1 MELAG
6 NLGEWILW
14 LPRLTRG
21 FLQDGNLPTARATL
35 AVVYHYP
42 YEELHEAGG
51 MLNHQHSGGEQLPR
65 LDGHGHTH
73 GALDRAVLNSQRGIW
88 ATKVSLAVLLATA
101 AMQVVLV
108 VITGSVALLADTIH
122 NLSDAATALPLWAAF
137 TLSRRPPS
145 RRFTYGLGRA
155 EDLAGLLIVA
165 AILTTGIIAA
175 FVSIGRLSDPPDVDF
190 IWAVV
195 LASVVG
201 FLGNEAV
208 ALFRIKIGKEIGSAA
223 LVADGYH
230 ARVDGLT
237 SLAVLAGAI
246 GVLLGAPLADPIAGV
261 AISVAI
267 FRIVLE
273 SGKSVVSRLLDG
285 VEPEVIDEVRTV
297 TDTTEGVEGVTEIR
311 VRWLGHTLLAEV
323 NITVNPYLSVEEGHR
338 IAQETHQRLL
348 DRLQYLA
355 NATIH
360 VDPVGSS
367 GEEHHQVMPDNHG
380 DNDGHYHEDHGD
392 HADEEGEGPHIH

>member
-1 MELAG
+1 MVSRQ
-6 NLGEWILW
+6 NSRGEDAQR
-14 LPRLTRG
+14 PDDR
-21 FLQDGNLPTARATL
+21 
-35 AVVYHYP
+35 
-42 YEELHEAGG
+42 
-51 MLNHQHSGGEQLPR
+51 
-65 LDGHGHTH
+65 GHGHTH

-145 RRFTYGLGRA
+145 PRFSYGLGRA

-195 LASVVG
+195 LASIVG
-201 FLGNEAV
+201 FIGNEAV

-273 SGKSVVSRLLDG
+273 SGKSVISRLLDG
-285 VEPEVIDEVRTV
+285 VEPEVIDEVRSV
-297 TDTTEGVEGVTEIR
+297 TDTTGGVEGVSEIR

-323 NITVNPYLSVEEGHR
+323 NISVDPDLSVEEGHR
-338 IAQETHQRLL
+338 IAQAAHQRLM

-367 GEEHHQVMPDNHG
+367 GEEHHQVMP
-380 DNDGHYHEDHGD
+380 EDHADHHGD
-392 HADEEGEGPHIH
+392 HVDHPGEEGAGPHTH